1 METKTP
7 TFVTGKHL
15 IWAVIVLLTV
25 VSGFFTLL
33 DPPYSL
39 IPIGLVLAIT
49 FVITLL
55 KYPMVG
61 VYLYMIIFFF
71 EPNQLFGISFPFERF
86 VALALIT
93 ILFMHIAFV
102 QKGFQLFQLD
112 KAYIAFVLVCLLS
125 VMFAGDIGRAWDS
138 FFEFFKVFLVYFF
151 VSRVANTPKRMNS
164 IIWLYL
170 LSLGFVAGYSI
181 YNYYSGHFIVRMGI
195 QRAVGIG
202 GSEGTYSDPNSLSNT
217 LVLGL
222 PFLFFSARYYSNRLT
237 KALLYGILPLVLWT
251 IVLTGSRGGMI
262 GVIFV
267 SLFIAFSSRHRVVT
281 AVVAVFVIVAVAAVM
296 PDQYKARFMT
306 VFHIEG
312 KDKTGA
318 AESAQGR
325 INGLIWGLK
334 FLMERPLTGVGIGN
348 FRWAYRMQGGIWL
361 DAHNLIGKLAGE
373 LGLPGIIAFVYFL
386 IVYFRSLKLVRLRYL
401 EREWEE
407 DLYWF
412 LLKALHVSMITLLFQ
427 GIFGHNL
434 YRYNWYVYAC
444 FLVMIVQLENRR
456 IVADEADHQAKIE
469 AGGNQLIEHAGLP
482 PRRLDC

>member
-15 IWAVIVLLTV
+15 IWVVVVLFTVI
-25 VSGFFTLL
+25 SGLFTWL

-39 IPIGLVLAIT
+39 IPIGFILGVA
-49 FVITLL
+49 FVVTIV
-55 KYPMVG
+55 KFPMVG

-71 EPNQLFGISFPFERF
+71 EPNILFGITFPFERI
-86 VALALIT
+86 VALALIVV
-93 ILFMHIAFV
+93 LFIHIAFF
-102 QKGFQLFQLD
+102 QKGFQLFPLD
-112 KAYIAFVLVCLLS
+112 KAYFAFVLVCLIS

-151 VSRVANTPKRMNS
+151 VSRIANTPKRMNA
-164 IIWLYL
+164 IVWLYL

-181 YNYYSGHFIVRMGI
+181 YNYYAGHFIIRMGI
-195 QRAVGIG
+195 QRAVGLG
-202 GSEGTYSDPNSLSNT
+202 GTEGNYSDPNSLSNT

-222 PFLFFSARYYSNRLT
+222 PFLFFMARYYKTRL
-237 KALLYGILPLVLWT
+237 KKLLLYGILPMVLWT

-267 SLFIAFSSRHRVVT
+267 SLFIAFSSRHKLVT
-281 AVVAVFVIVAVAAVM
+281 AVISIFVMVAVAAVM
-296 PDQYKARFMT
+296 PEQYKARFMT
-306 VFHIEG
+306 VFHVED

-334 FLMERPLTGVGIGN
+334 FLVERPLTGVGIGN

-373 LGLPGIIAFVYFL
+373 LGLPGITTFVYFL
-386 IVYFRSLKLVRLRYL
+386 IIYFKSLKRVKLKYL
-401 EREWEE
+401 EQEW
-407 DLYWF
+407 DDDIYTF
-412 LLKALHVSMITLLFQ
+412 LLKALKVSMITLLFQ
-427 GIFGHNL
+427 GFFGHNL
-434 YRYNWYVYAC
+434 YRYNWYIYAC
-444 FLVMIVQLENRR
+444 FLVMIIQITNRR
-456 IVADEADHQAKIE
+456 LAFAPALPQPAKEIALGPE
-469 AGGNQLIEHAGLP
+469 STSPQVDA
-482 PRRLDC
+482 